1 MLGNRERSST
11 STITSTARSD
21 KSGSLGMKIN
31 LQITGWELQRMTPCG
46 EVAWSDL
53 RPSIDGKPQSE
64 SLDALMVSST
74 DDDIDVMR
82 VLLRSAPK
90 VGLAFSAQC
99 RVGHRPESP
108 SRVRL
113 HKGLFGER
121 GRRTGG
127 KTIEMS
133 VSATQ
138 VTLVGVWLLDD
149 LSVKVAPEGCLDHST
164 CCFVVSRDPL
174 QVPQL
179 LDSLRGSVITKGTCS
194 INYPDL
200 ADAICP
206 LGHFIMKAH
215 PRCRQRVVVLGR
227 RGSMKHLLYWMAAS
241 EARGH
246 V

>member
-1 MLGNRERSST
+1 M
-11 STITSTARSD
+11 
-21 KSGSLGMKIN
+21 N
-31 LQITGWELQRMTPCG
+31 LQITSWELQRMTPCA
-46 EVAWSDL
+46 EVAWADL
-53 RPSIDGKPQSE
+53 RPPFDGKPQSE
-64 SLDALMVSST
+64 SLDGLVVSST

-82 VLLRSAPK
+82 ALLRSAPK
-90 VGLAFSAQC
+90 IGLAFSAQC

-127 KTIEMS
+127 KTVELA

-138 VTLVGVWLLDD
+138 VTLIGAWLLDD
-149 LSVKVAPEGCLDHST
+149 LAVKVAPEGCLDHST
-164 CCFVVSRDPL
+164 CCFVVSSEPIQL
-174 QVPQL
+174 PEL

-215 PRCRQRVVVLGR
+215 PRYRQRVVVLGR
-227 RGSMKHLLYWMAAS
+227 RGSMTRLGGWVAAS
-241 EARGH
+241 AANGTPTVPAAAE
-246 V
+246 